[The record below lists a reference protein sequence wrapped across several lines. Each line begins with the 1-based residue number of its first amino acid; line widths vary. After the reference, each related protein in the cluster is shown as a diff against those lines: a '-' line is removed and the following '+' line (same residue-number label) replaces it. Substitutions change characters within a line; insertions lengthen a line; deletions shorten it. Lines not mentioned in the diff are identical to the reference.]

1 MDISPAYELRR
12 GLASSTHDN
21 PWAIRNPLDEARDL
35 HRLTVYGSCT
45 VESMRDLISVPPEI
59 EAALLAYADHYPKDG
74 DRIRCV
80 LRFRRRVGVE
90 FEKLLRCDMP
100 LTESPNADVNEGGL
114 EEEVQS
120 ELQSFDELHDSSTI
134 A

>member
-35 HRLTVYGSCT
+35 HRMTVYGSCT

-90 FEKLLRCDMP
+90 FEKLLQCDRP
-100 LTESPNADVNEGGL
+100 LTESRNTDVNEGGL

-120 ELQSFDELHDSSTI
+120 ALPSFDELQDSSTI